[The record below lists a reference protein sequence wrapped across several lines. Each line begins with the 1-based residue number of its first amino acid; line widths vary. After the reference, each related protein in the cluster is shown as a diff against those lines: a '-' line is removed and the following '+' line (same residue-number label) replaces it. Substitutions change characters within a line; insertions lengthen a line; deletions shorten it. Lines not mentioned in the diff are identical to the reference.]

1 MAGLYIHIPFCKQAC
16 HYCDFHFS
24 TNQDQRTR
32 LCQAIAKEINLQH
45 SYLDNEPIHTLYFG
59 GGTPS
64 LLSGEELNIIFE
76 SVRSHFVVDDDAEV
90 TMEVN
95 PDDLTT
101 DKLKELKNFGVN
113 RLSVGIQSFNNP
125 TLTFFNRAHSGEQAI
140 ESIHRARTAG
150 FDNISID
157 LIYSVPGQAEDIW
170 KKDIEQAVAL
180 RPEHISSYSLTIEE
194 KTAFG
199 KWQKTGRIKPLDE
212 NKAVADFEVLMDM
225 LNSSG
230 YEHYEISN
238 FSKPGFHSKH
248 NSSYWR
254 QRKYLGLGP
263 SAHSYNGET
272 RQFNVANNSHYINAI
287 IKGEVPFMIEQLSRE
302 NKINEYIIT
311 TLRTKWGCDLSYL
324 EKNFGYSIFE
334 TRILQKLLV
343 QELIVLNKTIM
354 TLTKK
359 GKMLADQVAIEL
371 FVSV

>member
-76 SVRSHFVVDDDAEV
+76 SVHSHFVVDDDAEV

-170 KKDIEQAVAL
+170 KKDIQQAVAL

-263 SAHSYNGET
+263 SAHSYNGKT

-287 IKGEVPFMIEQLSRE
+287 IKGEVPFEIEQLSRE

-334 TRILQKLLV
+334 TPILQKLLV

>member
-1 MAGLYIHIPFCKQAC
+1 MVGLYIHIPFCKQAC

-76 SVRSHFVVDDDAEV
+76 SVHSHFVVDDDAEV

-180 RPEHISSYSLTIEE
+180 QPEHISSYSLTIEE

-212 NKAVADFEVLMDM
+212 NKAVTDFEVLMDM

-287 IKGEVPFMIEQLSRE
+287 IKGEVPFEIEQLSRE

-311 TLRTKWGCDLSYL
+311 TLRTKWGCDISYL

-334 TRILQKLLV
+334 TPILQKLLV

>member
-76 SVRSHFVVDDDAEV
+76 SVHSHFVVDDDAEV

-180 RPEHISSYSLTIEE
+180 QPEHISSYSLTIEE

-263 SAHSYNGET
+263 SAHSYNGKT

-287 IKGEVPFMIEQLSRE
+287 IKGEVPFEIEQLSRE

-334 TRILQKLLV
+334 TPILQKLLV

>member
-76 SVRSHFVVDDDAEV
+76 SVHSHFVVDDDAEV

-180 RPEHISSYSLTIEE
+180 QPEHISSYSLTIEE

-287 IKGEVPFMIEQLSRE
+287 IKGEVPFEIEQLSRE

-311 TLRTKWGCDLSYL
+311 TLRTKWGCDISYL

-334 TRILQKLLV
+334 TPILQKLLV

>member
-76 SVRSHFVVDDDAEV
+76 SVHSHFVVDDDAEV

-170 KKDIEQAVAL
+170 KKDIQQAVAL

-287 IKGEVPFMIEQLSRE
+287 IKGEVPFEIEQLSRE

-334 TRILQKLLV
+334 TPILQKLLV

>member
-76 SVRSHFVVDDDAEV
+76 SVHSHFVVDDDAEV

-170 KKDIEQAVAL
+170 KKDIQQAVAL

-334 TRILQKLLV
+334 TPILQKLLV

>member
-76 SVRSHFVVDDDAEV
+76 SVHSHFVVDDDAEV

-180 RPEHISSYSLTIEE
+180 QPEHISSYSLTIEE

-248 NSSYWR
+248 NSNYWR

-263 SAHSYNGET
+263 SAHSYNGKT

-287 IKGEVPFMIEQLSRE
+287 IKGEVPFEIEQLSRE

-311 TLRTKWGCDLSYL
+311 TLRTKWGCDISYL

-334 TRILQKLLV
+334 TPILQKLLV

>member
-76 SVRSHFVVDDDAEV
+76 SVHSHFVVDDDAEV

-180 RPEHISSYSLTIEE
+180 QPEHISSYSLTIEE

-287 IKGEVPFMIEQLSRE
+287 IKGEVPFEIEQLSRE

-334 TRILQKLLV
+334 TPILQKLLV

>member
-76 SVRSHFVVDDDAEV
+76 SVHSHFVVDDDAEV

>member
-76 SVRSHFVVDDDAEV
+76 SVHSHFVVDDDAEV

-180 RPEHISSYSLTIEE
+180 QPEHISSYSLTIEE

-272 RQFNVANNSHYINAI
+272 RQLNVANNSHYINAI
-287 IKGEVPFMIEQLSRE
+287 IKGEVPFEIEQLSRE

-334 TRILQKLLV
+334 TPILQKLLV

>member
-76 SVRSHFVVDDDAEV
+76 SVHSHFVVDDDAEV

-170 KKDIEQAVAL
+170 KKDIQQAVAL

>member
-76 SVRSHFVVDDDAEV
+76 SVHSHFVVDDDAEV

-287 IKGEVPFMIEQLSRE
+287 IKGEVPFEIEQLSRE

-334 TRILQKLLV
+334 TPILQKLLV